1 MKKLFLFI
9 QLLLAGSLLHAQ
21 LWTGNVSSD
30 WNTPGNWNPAGVP
43 VISGNVVIPGSVVSN
58 NWPVFSTNVTI
69 NSIEMQPGS
78 RLNTGGYELT
88 INSVNAN
95 NNFNGAIL
103 SNSNAATDIVINWN
117 TGTNGFQ
124 SYFTGNTVN
133 DDINFNLSG
142 SNQFI
147 ESVAPAAS
155 QYNGNVSFN
164 INGPMP
170 VLLFYQATSQV
181 NGNLTVTRTVTGNTS
196 LFYSGATIAGDFTY
210 NNNIGGSTG
219 MGNTAY
225 KTSIGGAIF
234 ISVDNPLSPASF
246 EMYRIVNQ
254 TGGGIIQIQH
264 SQGFNVQYDTL
275 SVASLSITGYKG
287 SEYARLLNN
296 DITGSLTTADDPS
309 YAGGFITYI
318 RNNVI
323 TGNSSFSNNGT
334 NVFFEGDVA
343 GTGNQYIGNVT
354 FNAAGGAMYIAHGAP
369 LQCSGNMA
377 IIRSAAGHTQAFN
390 SGADIGG
397 NFAFT
402 LNSSGNTYLGNIAYK
417 TNIEGTVNIACD
429 YSTAGAFEMYRLVNQ
444 ANGGSIYIQ
453 NPYGFNISNDTLVL
467 SSLTIA
473 GYQGNQYASLI
484 RNTISGNVSIA
495 SDPTYGGGF
504 ATYIRSNVITGNSV
518 FTNNGI
524 NNFFEGDDVNSGNQ
538 YIGDVTF
545 NATGGPVYIAQAS
558 PLQCTG
564 NLTINRTAEGH
575 TQAFNHGSVIGG
587 NFSYTNNTAGNT
599 YLGNVDYRT
608 SIAGTINILCNY
620 TTPGIFAMYR
630 IINEANGGNIFIQ
643 NSYGFDVLYDTL
655 IVGSLGITGYRGN
668 QYGRLLNNQVTGD
681 VTTADDVSFG
691 AGFYTYIRN
700 NVITGNTS
708 FSNNGTNTFLEGDE
722 AGTGNRYNGNVTFT
736 ANGGPIYIAHG
747 APLQCS
753 GNLDIIRT
761 VTGHTQAFNRGS
773 VIGGNF
779 SFTGNVTCNTYLG
792 NPDYRTAITGT
803 VNIVCNN
810 TVPGAFEMYRLINQ
824 ANGGSIEVQNS
835 FGFSIMNDTLKVAY
849 VSVTGYRGNQ
859 YGNLMNNSIAGD
871 VTLADDIT
879 STGGY
884 YTYVRSNHIAGNTS
898 FTNNGG
904 NVFIDADVAASGN
917 RYDGDVTFT
926 RNGANMN
933 IAWADAD
940 EISGNLTLN
949 SNDGIIIGKIKL
961 NGNTNTV
968 IEQSGIQPVSMME
981 LAIEKTAH
989 AMVTLNDSLTVVASV
1004 AFTSGILNSS
1014 VGKELIFMDNSVYT
1028 GGSDASFVNGP
1039 VKKTG
1044 DDPFVFPVGN
1054 AGRIAPIGIS
1064 APLLNTD
1071 VFRATYFQAIPHN
1084 SGYDSTQKDPA
1095 IHHVSD
1101 NEYWLLDRVAG
1112 TSAVSVT
1119 LSWDEGRSGVV
1130 NNIPDLLVA
1139 RWDGAR
1145 WKDEGN
1151 GITTGTNVSGTVRS
1165 ANAVSSFSP
1174 FTLASSSS
1182 FNPLPVHLVRFE
1194 VMKVN
1199 GMARLQWMAENELSF
1214 SRYEIERSNDGAGF
1228 TRIASVTAKGA
1239 AGSNSYE
1246 VYDDQPMNGI
1256 NYYRLKMIDRSAAFC
1271 YSIIVKA
1278 IFDANSQSSIYP
1290 NPASGYFMISN
1301 AGWVQQAALFNMNG
1315 ILVRKYDQTM
1325 AGRYDLTG
1333 LAKGLYLVR
1342 LYGKGETITLK
1353 LVVE

>member
-1 MKKLFLFI
+1 MKKLFIFLQLF
-9 QLLLAGSLLHAQ
+9 LTGSLLHAQ
-21 LWTGNVSSD
+21 LWTGSISSD

-43 VISGNVVIPGSVVSN
+43 SIAGNVVIPGSVVSN
-58 NWPVFSTNVTI
+58 NWPVFSGNVTI

-88 INSVNAN
+88 INSVNVN
-95 NNFNGAIL
+95 NNFNGATL
-103 SNSNAATDIVINWN
+103 SNSSTATDIVINLN
-117 TGTNGFQ
+117 TGANGFQ

-133 DDINFNLSG
+133 DDIVFNLSG
-142 SNQFI
+142 TNQFI

-155 QYNGNVSFN
+155 QYNGNVSYN

-170 VLLFYQATSQV
+170 VLLFYQAASQV

-196 LFYSGATIAGDFTY
+196 LFYSGAAVTGDFTY

-234 ISVDNPLSPASF
+234 ISVDYSVTPAPF

-254 TGGGIIQIQH
+254 TSGGIINIQH

-275 SVASLSITGYKG
+275 AVASLDITGYKG
-287 SEYARLLNN
+287 NEYGRLLNN
-296 DITGSLTTADDPS
+296 DITGNLTTSDDPS

-369 LQCSGNMA
+369 LQCSGNLA

-402 LNSSGNTYLGNIAYK
+402 HNSSGNTYLGNLAYK
-417 TNIEGTVNIACD
+417 TYIEGSINIACD
-429 YSTAGAFEMYRLVNQ
+429 YTTAGVFEMYRLVNQ
-444 ANGGSIYIQ
+444 ANGGSIHIQ
-453 NPYGFNISNDTLVL
+453 NPYGFNMYNDTLAI
-467 SSLTIA
+467 SLFSIT
-473 GYQGNQYASLI
+473 GYQGNQNAALVN
-484 RNTISGNVSIA
+484 NTINGDVLLV
-495 SDPTYGGGF
+495 SDPGYTGGF
-504 ATYIRSNVITGNSV
+504 GTYIRSNVITGNSI
-518 FTNNGI
+518 FTSNGA
-524 NNFFEGDDVNSGNQ
+524 NNFFEGDEVSAGNR
-538 YIGDVTF
+538 YNGNVTF
-545 NATGGPVYIAQAS
+545 NAAGGPIYIAQLS
-558 PLQCTG
+558 PLHCTG

-587 NFSYTNNTAGNT
+587 NFTFTNNTAGNT
-599 YLGNVDYRT
+599 YLGHVDYST
-608 SIAGTINILCNY
+608 SIAGTINIACNY
-620 TTPGIFAMYR
+620 TTPGAFAMYR
-630 IINEANGGNIFIQ
+630 IINQANGGNILIQ
-643 NSYGFDVLYDTL
+643 HSYGFDVLNDTL
-655 IVGSLGITGYRGN
+655 VVGSLDITGYRGN
-668 QYGRLLNNQVTGD
+668 QYGRLLNNQITGD
-681 VTTADDVSFG
+681 VTTADDVSYG

-700 NVITGNTS
+700 NLINGNSS

-722 AGTGNRYNGNVTFT
+722 AGTGNQYNGNVTFT
-736 ANGGPIYIAHG
+736 ANGGPVYIANG
-747 APLQCS
+747 TLLQCS

-761 VTGHTQAFNRGS
+761 AAGHTQAFNRGA

-792 NPDYRTAITGT
+792 NPDYRTAVAGT

-810 TVPGAFEMYRLINQ
+810 TTPGAFEMYRLINE
-824 ANGGSIEVQNS
+824 ANGGTIDVQNPY
-835 FGFSIMNDTLKVAY
+835 GFSIMNDTIKVAS

-859 YGNLMNNSIAGD
+859 YGKLMNNSIAGN

-879 STGGY
+879 SAGGY
-884 YTYVRSNHIAGNTS
+884 YTYIRSNVINGNTS

-904 NVFIDADVAASGN
+904 NVFLDADVAASGN
-917 RYDGDVTFT
+917 RYNGDVAFT

-933 IAWADAD
+933 IAWADVD
-940 EISGNLTLN
+940 EVSGNLTLN
-949 SNDGIIIGKIKL
+949 STDGIIIGKMKL
-961 NGNTNTV
+961 IGNTNTA

-981 LAIEKTAH
+981 LAIEKTAP
-989 AMVTLNDSLTVVASV
+989 AMVTLNDSVTVFTSV
-1004 AFTSGILNSS
+1004 AFTSGIVNSS
-1014 VGKELIFMDNSVYT
+1014 AGRELIFPDNSVYT

-1039 VKKTG
+1039 VKKIG
-1044 DDPFVFPVGN
+1044 DDPFTFPVGN
-1054 AGRIAPIGIS
+1054 AGRIAPIGIA
-1064 APLLNTD
+1064 APLQITD
-1071 VFRATYFQAIPHN
+1071 AFRAAYFLAIPHN
-1084 SGYDSTQKDPA
+1084 NGYDSTQKDPT

-1112 TSAVSVT
+1112 TSAVFVT
-1119 LSWDEGRSGVV
+1119 LCWDEGRSGVV
-1130 NNIPDLLVA
+1130 NIIPDLQVA
-1139 RWDGAR
+1139 RWDGIR
-1145 WKDEGN
+1145 WRDEGN
-1151 GITTGTNVSGTVRS
+1151 GITTGTNVSGTVRT
-1165 ANAVSSFSP
+1165 ANAVSYFSP

-1194 VMKVN
+1194 VMKDK
-1199 GMARLQWMAENELSF
+1199 GRARLQWIAENELSF
-1214 SRYEIERSNDGAGF
+1214 SRYEIERSNDGSGF
-1228 TRIASVTAKGA
+1228 TRIASVSAKGA
-1239 AGSNSYE
+1239 AGSNAYE
-1246 VYDDQPMNGI
+1246 VYDISPLNGI
-1256 NYYRLKMIDRSAAFC
+1256 NYYRLKMIDRNAAFS

-1278 IFDANSQSSIYP
+1278 MFDANSQSSIYP
-1290 NPASGYFMISN
+1290 NPASGHFMIIN
-1301 AGWVQQAALFNMNG
+1301 AGRVQLAELFNMDG
-1315 ILVRKYDQTM
+1315 KLVRKYKQTT

-1333 LAKGLYLVR
+1333 LSKGLYLVR
-1342 LYGKGETITLK
+1342 LTGTGETMTLK